1 MPSLEQQ
8 RNVMKRIATNSIVLL
23 LALTLPA
30 PLSAKTNANDCS
42 KPAVL
47 HVSKIGN
54 DLYYQLDQHQQHKL
68 FTLGEVS
75 DAVRSCTPDRM
86 IFVVADP
93 SVSPMEMLLP
103 AKEQITSVRYFVQ
116 FHGGDVIELSF
127 GMSFPKLPL
136 TPDVKG
142 IPFYDDEPPLPTTKI
157 TRGSN

>member
-1 MPSLEQQ
+1 
-8 RNVMKRIATNSIVLL
+8 MKLLTTSSILL
-23 LALTLPA
+23 SMTLSFAA
-30 PLSAKTNANDCS
+30 PLCAQTNAHDCS
-42 KPAVL
+42 RPSVL

-54 DLYYQLDQHQQHKL
+54 DLYYQLDHQKQHKL

-75 DAVRSCTPDRM
+75 NAVRSCSPDRM

-93 SVSPMEMLLP
+93 TVSPMEMLLP

-116 FHGGDVIELSF
+116 FPGGDVIELSF

-142 IPFYDDEPPLPTTKI
+142 IPFYDDEPRLPPTKI
-157 TRGSN
+157 PRGSN